1 MTASGC
7 TPRSAGSGEVN
18 ITSKIRVR
26 TQISPAALDAMKG
39 KIIADDGSGLDF
51 LLTGPTEVRSATG
64 DLLCIYLPGVL
75 RGPMFDSMYDV
86 LHGLKAFETDNR
98 GLAGGSGRVNTWDD
112 VNNRGSRS
120 RGTAVA
126 SAIIGSFDPGGQKRY
141 CRLTA
146 WTGRENERFRTLYPL
161 FQEIGR
167 QFAAHVPDRF
177 EAQMRYI
184 RETAPDWVIEG
195 TPFTTITVNN
205 SYSTGVHTDKGDLD
219 EGFST
224 LSVLRRGNY
233 SGGIFTFVENRFGV
247 DMQDGDLLLMDAHR
261 WHGNTAMR
269 CNVCGDIVGP
279 NGTTGHDERCGTERI
294 SIVSYYRTK
303 MKDCGTADEEYDRA
317 VAYAEKRVAI
327 NSADPERIRGN
338 SVVEEMA
345 AEAVGEGT

>member
-1 MTASGC
+1 MVEGYDSMN
-7 TPRSAGSGEVN
+7 V
-18 ITSKIRVR
+18 TSKLRVR
-26 TQISPAALDAMKG
+26 TQITDKALESVKG
-39 KIIADDGSGLDF
+39 KILSDDGSAVDF

-64 DLLCIYLPGVL
+64 DLLCIYLPGIL
-75 RGPMFDSMYDV
+75 RGTTFDESYNV
-86 LHGLKAFETDNR
+86 LHSLKAFETDNR

-112 VNNRGSRS
+112 ENNRGTRS

-146 WTGRENERFRTLYPL
+146 WTGRENEQFRSLYPL
-161 FQEIGR
+161 FQQIGR
-167 QFAAHVPDRF
+167 EFAAHVPDRF
-177 EAQMRYI
+177 ETQMSFI
-184 RETAPDWVIEG
+184 RETPEDWVIEG

-224 LSVLRRGNY
+224 LAVMRRGDY
-233 SGGIFTFVENRFGV
+233 AGGIFTFVENRFGV

-261 WHGNTAMR
+261 WHGNTAMT
-269 CNVCGDIVGP
+269 CKVCGDIIGP

-303 MKDCGTADEEYDRA
+303 MKNCGTADEEYQRA
-317 VAYAEKRVAI
+317 VAYAEKRVDL
-327 NSADPERIRGN
+327 NYTGG
-338 SVVEEMA
+338 SVVEQMA
-345 AEAVGEGT
+345 AEATGEAT